1 MGLFDIDLINKYNR
15 SGPRY
20 TSYPTANNF
29 SELSL
34 EDYKQQSVLSNRRR
48 TSISLY
54 CHIPFC
60 DTVCYYCG
68 CNKVVT
74 KDKSR
79 AEPYI
84 DALFK
89 EIEIQSSLFDKER
102 LVEQMHFGGGTPTFL
117 SGEQIIRLSNKL
129 QQSFNFSPSGEYS
142 IEIDPR
148 GIDEDLIE
156 SLVMARFNRISLGVQ
171 DFDLEV
177 QKAINRVQ
185 SFEQTKKV
193 IDLSRKS
200 GFKSISIDLI
210 YGLPRQS
217 KETFKRTLER
227 VQELRPERISLFN
240 YAHLPELFKPQRR
253 IDIEELPSPSEKLNI
268 FQYSLEYL
276 IGLGYVYIG
285 MDHFALPED
294 PLAIAQ
300 SKGNL
305 YRNFQGY
312 STHSECDVIGLGL
325 SSIGQVADSFSQNEK
340 NLEKY
345 YKAIESGQLPI
356 VKGLI
361 IDQDDKI
368 RRELIMELICH
379 FEVSISSLEE
389 RYSINFKNYFADSLE
404 KLAEMQNDGLV
415 ELKDDSIKVM
425 DKGKLLVRN
434 ICMLFD
440 SYLEASDAS
449 FSKTI

>member
-89 EIEIQSSLFDKER
+89 EIEMQSSLFDKER

-117 SGEQIIRLSNKL
+117 SKEQIIRLSNKL

-148 GIDEDLIE
+148 GIDEDLME
-156 SLVMARFNRISLGVQ
+156 SLAMARFNRISLGVQ

-177 QKAINRVQ
+177 QKAVNRVQ
-185 SFEQTKKV
+185 SFKQTKAV
-193 IDLSRKS
+193 VEISRKN

-217 KETFKRTLER
+217 KDTFKRTLEK
-227 VQELRPERISLFN
+227 VKELRPDRISLFN

-253 IDIEELPSPSEKLNI
+253 IVAEELPSPSEKLNI
-268 FQYSLEYL
+268 FHYSLEYL
-276 IGLGYVYIG
+276 TGLGYIYIG
-285 MDHFALPED
+285 MDHFALPDD

-300 SKGNL
+300 SEGNL

-312 STHSECDVIGLGL
+312 STHSECDIVGLGL

-340 NLEKY
+340 SLEKY
-345 YKAIESGQLPI
+345 YQALESGQLPI
-356 VKGLI
+356 NKGLI
-361 IDQDDKI
+361 INQDDKI
-368 RRELIMELICH
+368 RRALIMELICH
-379 FEVSISSLEE
+379 FEVNISRLEE
-389 RYSINFKNYFADSLE
+389 HYSIKFTNYFADSLE
-404 KLAEMQNDGLV
+404 KLVEMQNDGLV
-415 ELKDDSIKVM
+415 ELKSDSIKVM
-425 DKGKLLVRN
+425 DRGKLLVRN
-434 ICMLFD
+434 I
-440 SYLEASDAS
+440 
-449 FSKTI
+449 

>member
-1 MGLFDIDLINKYNR
+1 MRLFDIDLINKYNR

-34 EDYKQQSVLSNRRR
+34 EEYKRQSVMSNQRR
-48 TSISLY
+48 TTISLY

-84 DALFK
+84 EALFK
-89 EIEIQSSLFDKER
+89 EIDMQSSLFDKDR

-117 SGEQIIRLSNKL
+117 SGEQIIRISNKL
-129 QQSFNFSPSGEYS
+129 QQTFNFSAEGEYS

-148 GIDEDLIE
+148 GIDESLIE
-156 SLVMARFNRISLGVQ
+156 SLAIARFNRISLGVQ

-185 SFEQTKKV
+185 SFEQTKAV
-193 IDLSRKS
+193 IGMSREN

-217 KETFKRTLER
+217 KDTFKETLES
-227 VQELRPERISLFN
+227 VKELLPDRISLFN
-240 YAHLPELFKPQRR
+240 YAHLPQLFKPQRR
-253 IDIEELPSPSEKLNI
+253 IDIEELPSPSEKLDI
-268 FQYSLEYL
+268 FHYSLEYL
-276 IGLGYVYIG
+276 IEIGYTYIG

-312 STHSECDVIGLGL
+312 STHSECDIVGLGL

-340 NLEKY
+340 SLDKY
-345 YKAIESGQLPI
+345 YKVLESGQLPI

-361 IDQDDKI
+361 INQDDKI

-379 FEVSISSLEE
+379 FEINISSLEK
-389 RYSINFKNYFADSLE
+389 RYSIKFANYFASSLE
-404 KLAEMQNDGLV
+404 KLSEMQNDGLI
-415 ELKDDSIKVM
+415 EMKNDSLKVL
-425 DKGKLLVRN
+425 DKGRILVRN
-434 ICMLFD
+434 ICMIFD
-440 SYLEASDAS
+440 NYLESSDAK

>member
-1 MGLFDIDLINKYNR
+1 MGLFDVDLINKYNR

-34 EDYKQQSVLSNRRR
+34 QDYQQQSALSNQRK

-60 DTVCYYCG
+60 NTVCYYCG
-68 CNKVVT
+68 CNKFVT
-74 KDKSR
+74 KDKSM

-84 DALFK
+84 EALFK
-89 EIEIQSSLFDKER
+89 EVDMQSPLFDKGR

-129 QQSFNFSPSGEYS
+129 QQSFNFSTDGEYS

-148 GIDEDLIE
+148 GIDESLIE
-156 SLVMARFNRISLGVQ
+156 SLAIARFNRISLGVQ

-185 SFEQTKKV
+185 SFKQTKAV
-193 IDLSRKS
+193 IGMSREN

-217 KETFKRTLER
+217 EDTFKRTLER

-253 IDIEELPSPSEKLNI
+253 INIEELPSPSEKLDI
-268 FQYSLEYL
+268 FQHSLEYL

-285 MDHFALPED
+285 MDHFALPDD

-300 SKGNL
+300 SEGNL

-312 STHSECDVIGLGL
+312 STHSECDIIGLGL

-345 YKAIESGQLPI
+345 YQALESGQLPI

-361 IDQDDKI
+361 INQDDKI

-379 FEVSISSLEE
+379 FEVSISSLEQ
-389 RYSINFKNYFADSLE
+389 RYSINFKNYFANSLE
-404 KLAEMQNDGLV
+404 KLEEMQNDGLV
-415 ELKDDSIKVM
+415 VLTNDSIKVM

-434 ICMLFD
+434 ICMIFD
-440 SYLEASDAS
+440 NYLKSSSTS

>member
-1 MGLFDIDLINKYNR
+1 MRLFDIDLINKYNR

-34 EDYKQQSVLSNRRR
+34 EEYKRQSVMSNQRR
-48 TSISLY
+48 TTISLY

-84 DALFK
+84 EALFK
-89 EIEIQSSLFDKER
+89 EIDMQSSLFDKDR

-117 SGEQIIRLSNKL
+117 SGEQIIRISNKL
-129 QQSFNFSPSGEYS
+129 QQSFNFSTEGEYS

-148 GIDEDLIE
+148 GIDESLIE
-156 SLVMARFNRISLGVQ
+156 SLAIARFNRISLGVQ

-185 SFEQTKKV
+185 SFEQTKAV
-193 IDLSRKS
+193 IGMSREN

-217 KETFKRTLER
+217 KDTFKETLKS
-227 VQELRPERISLFN
+227 VKELLPDRISLFN
-240 YAHLPELFKPQRR
+240 YAHLPQLFKPQRR
-253 IDIEELPSPSEKLNI
+253 IDIEELPSPSEKLDI

-276 IGLGYVYIG
+276 IEIGYTYIG

-312 STHSECDVIGLGL
+312 STHSECDIVGLGL

-340 NLEKY
+340 SLDKY
-345 YKAIESGQLPI
+345 YQALESGQLPI

-361 IDQDDKI
+361 INQDDKI
-368 RRELIMELICH
+368 RRDLIMELICH
-379 FEVSISSLEE
+379 FEVNISSLEK
-389 RYSINFKNYFADSLE
+389 RYSIKFANYFASSLE
-404 KLAEMQNDGLV
+404 KLSEMQNDGLI
-415 ELKDDSIKVM
+415 EMKNDTLKVL
-425 DKGKLLVRN
+425 DKGRILVRN
-434 ICMLFD
+434 ICMIFD
-440 SYLEASDAS
+440 NYLESSDAK

>member
-1 MGLFDIDLINKYNR
+1 MRLFDIDLINKYNR

-34 EDYKQQSVLSNRRR
+34 EEYKRQSVMSNQRR
-48 TSISLY
+48 TTISLY

-84 DALFK
+84 EALFK
-89 EIEIQSSLFDKER
+89 EIDMQSSLFDKDR

-117 SGEQIIRLSNKL
+117 SGEQIIRISNKL
-129 QQSFNFSPSGEYS
+129 QQSFNFSAEGEYS

-148 GIDEDLIE
+148 GIDESLIE
-156 SLVMARFNRISLGVQ
+156 SLAIARFNRISLGVQ

-185 SFEQTKKV
+185 SFEQTKAV
-193 IDLSRKS
+193 IGMSREN

-217 KETFKRTLER
+217 KDTFKETLKS
-227 VQELRPERISLFN
+227 VKELLPDRISLFN
-240 YAHLPELFKPQRR
+240 YAHLPQLFKPQRR
-253 IDIEELPSPSEKLNI
+253 IDIEELPSPSEKLDI

-276 IGLGYVYIG
+276 IEIGYTYIG
-285 MDHFALPED
+285 MDHFALPDD

-312 STHSECDVIGLGL
+312 STHSECDIIGLGL
-325 SSIGQVADSFSQNEK
+325 SSIGQVAESFSQNEK
-340 NLEKY
+340 SLDKY
-345 YKAIESGQLPI
+345 YQALESGQLPI

-361 IDQDDKI
+361 INQDDKI
-368 RRELIMELICH
+368 IRDLIMELICH
-379 FEVSISSLEE
+379 FEVNISSLEK
-389 RYSINFKNYFADSLE
+389 RYSIKFANYFASSLE
-404 KLAEMQNDGLV
+404 KLSEMQNDGLV
-415 ELKDDSIKVM
+415 EMKNDTLKVL
-425 DKGKLLVRN
+425 DKGRILVRN
-434 ICMLFD
+434 ICMIFD
-440 SYLEASDAS
+440 NYLESSDAK

>member
-1 MGLFDIDLINKYNR
+1 MGLFDVDLINKYNR

-34 EDYKQQSVLSNRRR
+34 QDYQQQSVLSNQRK

-60 DTVCYYCG
+60 NTVCYYCG
-68 CNKVVT
+68 CNKFVT
-74 KDKSR
+74 KDKSM

-84 DALFK
+84 EALFK
-89 EIEIQSSLFDKER
+89 EVDMQSPLFDKGR

-129 QQSFNFSPSGEYS
+129 QQSFNFSTDGEYS

-148 GIDEDLIE
+148 GIEESLIE
-156 SLVMARFNRISLGVQ
+156 SLAIARFNRISLGVQ

-185 SFEQTKKV
+185 SFEQTKAV
-193 IDLSRKS
+193 IGMSREN

-217 KETFKRTLER
+217 EDTFKRTLER

-253 IDIEELPSPSEKLNI
+253 INIEELPSPSEKLDI
-268 FQYSLEYL
+268 FQHSLEYL

-285 MDHFALPED
+285 MDHFALPND

-300 SKGNL
+300 SEGNL

-312 STHSECDVIGLGL
+312 STHSDCDIIGLGL

-345 YKAIESGQLPI
+345 YQALESGQLPI

-361 IDQDDKI
+361 INQDDKI

-379 FEVSISSLEE
+379 FEVSISSLEQ
-389 RYSINFKNYFADSLE
+389 RYSINFKNYFANSLE
-404 KLAEMQNDGLV
+404 KLDEMQNDGLV
-415 ELKDDSIKVM
+415 VLTNDSIKVM

-434 ICMLFD
+434 ICMIFD
-440 SYLEASDAS
+440 NYLKSSSTS

>member
-102 LVEQMHFGGGTPTFL
+102 LVEQMHFGGGTPTFF
-117 SGEQIIRLSNKL
+117 SGKQIIRLSNKL

-148 GIDEDLIE
+148 GIDEDLME
-156 SLVMARFNRISLGVQ
+156 SLAMARFNRISLGVQ

-177 QKAINRVQ
+177 QKAVNRVQ
-185 SFEQTKKV
+185 SFKQTKAV
-193 IDLSRKS
+193 VELSRKN

-217 KETFKRTLER
+217 KDTFKRTLER
-227 VQELRPERISLFN
+227 VKELRPDRISLFN

-253 IDIEELPSPSEKLNI
+253 IVAEELPSPSEKLNI
-268 FQYSLEYL
+268 FHYSLEYL
-276 IGLGYVYIG
+276 TGLGYIYIG
-285 MDHFALPED
+285 MDHFALPDD

-300 SKGNL
+300 SDGNL

-312 STHSECDVIGLGL
+312 STHSECDIVGLGL

-340 NLEKY
+340 SLEKY
-345 YKAIESGQLPI
+345 YQALKSGQLPI
-356 VKGLI
+356 NKGLI
-361 IDQDDKI
+361 INQDDKI
-368 RRELIMELICH
+368 RRALIMELICH
-379 FEVSISSLEE
+379 FEVNISRLEE
-389 RYSINFKNYFADSLE
+389 RYSIKFMNYFADSLE
-404 KLAEMQNDGLV
+404 KLVEMQNDGLV
-415 ELKDDSIKVM
+415 ELKSDSIKVM
-425 DKGKLLVRN
+425 DRGKLLVRN

-440 SYLEASDAS
+440 SYLELSDTS

>member
-1 MGLFDIDLINKYNR
+1 MRLFDIDLINKYNR

-34 EDYKQQSVLSNRRR
+34 EDYKRQSVMSNQRR
-48 TSISLY
+48 TAISLY

-84 DALFK
+84 EALFK
-89 EIEIQSSLFDKER
+89 EIDMQSSLFDKDR

-117 SGEQIIRLSNKL
+117 SGEQIIRISNKL
-129 QQSFNFSPSGEYS
+129 QQSFNFSTDGEYS

-148 GIDEDLIE
+148 GIDESLIE
-156 SLVMARFNRISLGVQ
+156 SLAIAKFNRISLGVQ
-171 DFDLEV
+171 DFDQEV
-177 QKAINRVQ
+177 QNAVNRVQ
-185 SFEQTKKV
+185 SFKQTKEV
-193 IDLSRKS
+193 IELSRKN
-200 GFKSISIDLI
+200 GFESISIDLI

-217 KETFKRTLER
+217 KETFKRTLKR
-227 VQELRPERISLFN
+227 VKELRPDRISLFN

-253 IDIEELPSPSEKLNI
+253 IDIEELPSPSEKLDI

-276 IGLGYVYIG
+276 IGQGYVYIG

-312 STHSECDVIGLGL
+312 STHSECDIVGLGL

-361 IDQDDKI
+361 INQDDKI
-368 RRELIMELICH
+368 RRDLIMELICH
-379 FEVSISSLEE
+379 FEVNISNLEK
-389 RYSINFKNYFADSLE
+389 RYSINFKKYFAGSLE

-415 ELKDDSIKVM
+415 ELKEGSIKVM

-440 SYLEASDAS
+440 SYLEVSDGS

>member
-1 MGLFDIDLINKYNR
+1 M
-15 SGPRY
+15 
-20 TSYPTANNF
+20 
-29 SELSL
+29 
-34 EDYKQQSVLSNRRR
+34 SNQRR
-48 TSISLY
+48 TTISLY

-84 DALFK
+84 EALFK
-89 EIEIQSSLFDKER
+89 EIDIQSSLFDKDR

-117 SGEQIIRLSNKL
+117 SGEQIIRISNKL
-129 QQSFNFSPSGEYS
+129 QQSFNFSTDGEYS

-148 GIDEDLIE
+148 GIDESLIE
-156 SLVMARFNRISLGVQ
+156 SLAKARFNRISLGVQ

-185 SFEQTKKV
+185 SFEQTKAV
-193 IDLSRKS
+193 IGMSREN

-217 KETFKRTLER
+217 KDTFKETLES
-227 VQELRPERISLFN
+227 VKELLPDRISLFN
-240 YAHLPELFKPQRR
+240 YAHLPQLFKPQRR
-253 IDIEELPSPSEKLNI
+253 IDIEELPSPSEKLDI
-268 FQYSLEYL
+268 FHYSLEYL
-276 IGLGYVYIG
+276 IEIGYTYIG

-312 STHSECDVIGLGL
+312 STHSECDIVGLGL

-340 NLEKY
+340 SLDKY
-345 YKAIESGQLPI
+345 YKVLESGQLPI

-361 IDQDDKI
+361 INQDDKI

-379 FEVSISSLEE
+379 FEINISSLEK
-389 RYSINFKNYFADSLE
+389 RYSIKFANYFASSLE
-404 KLAEMQNDGLV
+404 KLSEMQNDGLI
-415 ELKDDSIKVM
+415 EMKNDSLKVL
-425 DKGKLLVRN
+425 DKGRILVRN
-434 ICMLFD
+434 ICMIFD
-440 SYLEASDAS
+440 NYLESSDAK

>member
-1 MGLFDIDLINKYNR
+1 MALFDIDLINKYNR

-29 SELSL
+29 SKLSI
-34 EDYKQQSVLSNRRR
+34 EDYKRQSVLSNQRK
-48 TSISLY
+48 TAISLY

-74 KDKSR
+74 KDKNR

-84 DALFK
+84 EALFK
-89 EIEIQSSLFDKER
+89 EIDMQSSLFDKDR

-117 SGEQIIRLSNKL
+117 SGEQIIRISNKL
-129 QQSFNFSPSGEYS
+129 QQSFNFSTDGEYS

-148 GIDEDLIE
+148 GIDESLIE
-156 SLVMARFNRISLGVQ
+156 SLAIAKFNRISLGVQ
-171 DFDLEV
+171 DFDQEV
-177 QKAINRVQ
+177 QNAVNRVQ
-185 SFEQTKKV
+185 SFKQTKEV
-193 IDLSRKS
+193 IELSRKN
-200 GFKSISIDLI
+200 GFESISIDLI

-227 VQELRPERISLFN
+227 VKELRPDRVSLFN

-253 IDIEELPSPSEKLNI
+253 IDINELPSSSEKLNI

-276 IGLGYVYIG
+276 IEMGYIYIG
-285 MDHFALPED
+285 MDHFALPGD

-312 STHSECDVIGLGL
+312 STHSECDIVGLGL

-345 YKAIESGQLPI
+345 YQALESGQLPI

-361 IDQDDKI
+361 INQDDKI
-368 RRELIMELICH
+368 RRTLIMELICH
-379 FEVSISSLEE
+379 FEVSISSLEQ
-389 RYSINFKNYFADSLE
+389 RYSINFKNYFANSLE
-404 KLAEMQNDGLV
+404 KLDEMQNDGLV
-415 ELKDDSIKVM
+415 ILTNDSIKVM

-434 ICMLFD
+434 ICMIFD
-440 SYLEASDAS
+440 NYLKSSSTS

>member
-1 MGLFDIDLINKYNR
+1 MALFDIDLINKYNR

-29 SELSL
+29 SKLSI
-34 EDYKQQSVLSNRRR
+34 EDYKRQSVLSNQRK
-48 TSISLY
+48 TAISLY

-84 DALFK
+84 EALFK
-89 EIEIQSSLFDKER
+89 EIDMQSSLFDKDR

-117 SGEQIIRLSNKL
+117 SGEQIIRISNKL
-129 QQSFNFSPSGEYS
+129 QQTFNFSAEGEYS

-148 GIDEDLIE
+148 GIDESLIE
-156 SLVMARFNRISLGVQ
+156 SLAIARFNRISLGVQ

-185 SFEQTKKV
+185 SFEQTKAV
-193 IDLSRKS
+193 IGMSREN

-217 KETFKRTLER
+217 KDTFKVTLES
-227 VQELRPERISLFN
+227 VKELLPDRISLFN
-240 YAHLPELFKPQRR
+240 YAHLPQLFKPQRR
-253 IDIEELPSPSEKLNI
+253 IDIEELPSPSEKLDI

-276 IGLGYVYIG
+276 IEIGYTYIG

-312 STHSECDVIGLGL
+312 STHSECDIVGLGL

-340 NLEKY
+340 SLDKY
-345 YKAIESGQLPI
+345 YKVLESGQLPI

-361 IDQDDKI
+361 INQDDKI

-379 FEVSISSLEE
+379 FEVNISSLEK
-389 RYSINFKNYFADSLE
+389 RYSIKFANYFASSLE
-404 KLAEMQNDGLV
+404 KLSEMQNDGLI
-415 ELKDDSIKVM
+415 EMKNDSLKVL
-425 DKGKLLVRN
+425 DKGRILVRN
-434 ICMLFD
+434 ICMIFD
-440 SYLEASDAS
+440 NYLESSDAK

>member
-1 MGLFDIDLINKYNR
+1 MRLFDIDLINKYNR

-34 EDYKQQSVLSNRRR
+34 EEYKRQSVMSNQRR
-48 TSISLY
+48 TTISLY

-84 DALFK
+84 EALFK
-89 EIEIQSSLFDKER
+89 EIDIQSSLFDKDR

-117 SGEQIIRLSNKL
+117 SGEQIIRISNKL
-129 QQSFNFSPSGEYS
+129 QQSFNFSTDGEYS

-148 GIDEDLIE
+148 GIDESLIE
-156 SLVMARFNRISLGVQ
+156 SLAKARFNRISLGVQ

-185 SFEQTKKV
+185 SFEQTKAV
-193 IDLSRKS
+193 IGMSREN

-217 KETFKRTLER
+217 KDTFKETLES
-227 VQELRPERISLFN
+227 VKELLPDRISLFN
-240 YAHLPELFKPQRR
+240 YAHLPQLFKPQRR
-253 IDIEELPSPSEKLNI
+253 IDIEELPSPSEKLDI
-268 FQYSLEYL
+268 FHYSLEYL
-276 IGLGYVYIG
+276 IEIGYTYIG

-312 STHSECDVIGLGL
+312 STHSECDIIGLGL

-340 NLEKY
+340 NLDKY
-345 YKAIESGQLPI
+345 YQAIESGQLPI

-361 IDQDDKI
+361 INQDDKI
-368 RRELIMELICH
+368 RRDLIMELICH
-379 FEVSISSLEE
+379 FEINISSLEK
-389 RYSINFKNYFADSLE
+389 RYSIKFANYFASSLE
-404 KLAEMQNDGLV
+404 KLSEMQNDGLI
-415 ELKDDSIKVM
+415 EMKNDSLKVL
-425 DKGKLLVRN
+425 DKGRILVRN
-434 ICMLFD
+434 ICMIFD
-440 SYLEASDAS
+440 NYLESSDAK

>member
-1 MGLFDIDLINKYNR
+1 MRLFDIDLINKYNR

-34 EDYKQQSVLSNRRR
+34 EEYKRQSVMSNQRR
-48 TSISLY
+48 TTISLY

-84 DALFK
+84 EALFK
-89 EIEIQSSLFDKER
+89 EIDMHSPFIDKDR

-117 SGEQIIRLSNKL
+117 SGEQIIRISNKL
-129 QQSFNFSPSGEYS
+129 QQTFNFSAEGEYS

-148 GIDEDLIE
+148 GIDESLIE
-156 SLVMARFNRISLGVQ
+156 SLTIAKFNRISIGVQ

-193 IDLSRKS
+193 IEMSRKS
-200 GFKSISIDLI
+200 GFGSISIDLI

-227 VQELRPERISLFN
+227 VKELRPDRISLFN

-253 IDIEELPSPSEKLNI
+253 INVKELPSPSEKLNI

-276 IGLGYVYIG
+276 IELGYVYIG

-312 STHSECDVIGLGL
+312 STHSECDIVGLGL
-325 SSIGQVADSFSQNEK
+325 SSIGQAADSFSQNEK
-340 NLEKY
+340 GLDKY
-345 YKAIESGQLPI
+345 YQAIESEQLPI

-361 IDQDDKI
+361 INQDDKI
-368 RRELIMELICH
+368 RKTLIMELICH

-389 RYSINFKNYFADSLE
+389 HYSIEFTKYFADSLE
-404 KLAEMQNDGLV
+404 RLAEMQNDGLI
-415 ELKDDSIKVM
+415 ELKSDSIKVM
-425 DKGKLLVRN
+425 DRGKLLVRN
-434 ICMLFD
+434 ICMVFD
-440 SYLEASDAS
+440 NYLKENSAN

>member
-1 MGLFDIDLINKYNR
+1 
-15 SGPRY
+15 
-20 TSYPTANNF
+20 
-29 SELSL
+29 
-34 EDYKQQSVLSNRRR
+34 
-48 TSISLY
+48 
-54 CHIPFC
+54 
-60 DTVCYYCG
+60 
-68 CNKVVT
+68 
-74 KDKSR
+74 
-79 AEPYI
+79 
-84 DALFK
+84 
-89 EIEIQSSLFDKER
+89 
-102 LVEQMHFGGGTPTFL
+102 
-117 SGEQIIRLSNKL
+117 
-129 QQSFNFSPSGEYS
+129 
-142 IEIDPR
+142 
-148 GIDEDLIE
+148 
-156 SLVMARFNRISLGVQ
+156 VQ

-185 SFEQTKKV
+185 SFEQTKAV
-193 IDLSRKS
+193 IGLSREN

-217 KETFKRTLER
+217 EDTFKRTLER

-253 IDIEELPSPSEKLNI
+253 INIEELPSPSEKLDI
-268 FQYSLEYL
+268 FQHSLEYL

-285 MDHFALPED
+285 MDHFALPND

-300 SKGNL
+300 SEGNL

-312 STHSECDVIGLGL
+312 STHSECDIIGLGL

-345 YKAIESGQLPI
+345 YQALESGQLPI

-361 IDQDDKI
+361 INQDDKI

-379 FEVSISSLEE
+379 FEVSISSLEQ
-389 RYSINFKNYFADSLE
+389 RYSINFKNYFANSLE
-404 KLAEMQNDGLV
+404 KLDEMQNDGLV
-415 ELKDDSIKVM
+415 VLTNDSIKVM

-434 ICMLFD
+434 ICMIFD
-440 SYLEASDAS
+440 NYLKSSSTS

>member
-1 MGLFDIDLINKYNR
+1 MRLFDIDLINKYNR

-34 EDYKQQSVLSNRRR
+34 EEYKRQSVMSNQRR
-48 TSISLY
+48 TTISLY

-84 DALFK
+84 EALFK
-89 EIEIQSSLFDKER
+89 EIDMQSSLFDKDR

-117 SGEQIIRLSNKL
+117 SGEQIIRISNKL
-129 QQSFNFSPSGEYS
+129 QQSFNFSTDGEYS

-148 GIDEDLIE
+148 GIDESLIE
-156 SLVMARFNRISLGVQ
+156 SLAKARFNRISLGVQ

-185 SFEQTKKV
+185 SFEQTKAV
-193 IDLSRKS
+193 IGMSREN

-217 KETFKRTLER
+217 KDTFKETLES
-227 VQELRPERISLFN
+227 VKELLPDRISLFN
-240 YAHLPELFKPQRR
+240 YAHLPQLFKPQRR
-253 IDIEELPSPSEKLNI
+253 IDIEELPSPSEKLDI

-276 IGLGYVYIG
+276 IEIGYTYIG

-312 STHSECDVIGLGL
+312 STHSECDIVGLGL

-340 NLEKY
+340 SLDKY
-345 YKAIESGQLPI
+345 YKVLESGQLPI

-361 IDQDDKI
+361 INQDDKI

-379 FEVSISSLEE
+379 FEINISSLEK
-389 RYSINFKNYFADSLE
+389 RYSIKFANYFASSLE
-404 KLAEMQNDGLV
+404 KLSEMQNDGLI
-415 ELKDDSIKVM
+415 EMKNDSLKVL
-425 DKGKLLVRN
+425 DKGRILVRN
-434 ICMLFD
+434 ICMIFD
-440 SYLEASDAS
+440 NYLESSDAK

>member
-1 MGLFDIDLINKYNR
+1 MRLFDIDLINKYNR

-34 EDYKQQSVLSNRRR
+34 EEYKRQSVMSNQRR
-48 TSISLY
+48 TTISLY

-84 DALFK
+84 EALFK
-89 EIEIQSSLFDKER
+89 EIDMQSSLFDKDR

-117 SGEQIIRLSNKL
+117 SGEQIIRISNKL
-129 QQSFNFSPSGEYS
+129 QQTFNFSAEGEYS

-148 GIDEDLIE
+148 GIDESLIE
-156 SLVMARFNRISLGVQ
+156 SLAIARFNRISLGVQ

-185 SFEQTKKV
+185 SFEQTKAV
-193 IDLSRKS
+193 IGMSREN

-217 KETFKRTLER
+217 KDTFKETLKS
-227 VQELRPERISLFN
+227 VKELLPDRISLFN
-240 YAHLPELFKPQRR
+240 YAHLPQLFKPQRR
-253 IDIEELPSPSEKLNI
+253 IDIEELPSPSEKLDI
-268 FQYSLEYL
+268 FHYSLEYL
-276 IGLGYVYIG
+276 IEIGYTYIG

-312 STHSECDVIGLGL
+312 STHSECDIVGLGL

-340 NLEKY
+340 SLDKY
-345 YKAIESGQLPI
+345 YKVLESGQLPI

-361 IDQDDKI
+361 INQDDKI

-379 FEVSISSLEE
+379 FEINISSLEK
-389 RYSINFKNYFADSLE
+389 RYSIKFANYFASSLE
-404 KLAEMQNDGLV
+404 KLSEMQNDGLI
-415 ELKDDSIKVM
+415 EMKNDSLKVL
-425 DKGKLLVRN
+425 DKGRILVRN
-434 ICMLFD
+434 ICMIFD
-440 SYLEASDAS
+440 NYLESSDAK

>member
-1 MGLFDIDLINKYNR
+1 MGLFDVDLINKYNR

-29 SELSL
+29 SELSIQ
-34 EDYKQQSVLSNRRR
+34 DYQQQSILSNQRK

-60 DTVCYYCG
+60 NTVCYYCG
-68 CNKVVT
+68 CNKFVT
-74 KDKSR
+74 KDKSM

-84 DALFK
+84 EALFK
-89 EIEIQSSLFDKER
+89 EVDMQSPLFDKGR

-129 QQSFNFSPSGEYS
+129 QQSFNFSTDGEYS

-148 GIDEDLIE
+148 GIDESLIE
-156 SLVMARFNRISLGVQ
+156 SLAIARFNRISLGVQ

-185 SFEQTKKV
+185 SFEQTKAV
-193 IDLSRKS
+193 IGLSREN

-217 KETFKRTLER
+217 EDTFKRTLER

-253 IDIEELPSPSEKLNI
+253 INIEELPSPSEKLDI
-268 FQYSLEYL
+268 FQHSLEYL

-285 MDHFALPED
+285 MDHFALPND

-300 SKGNL
+300 SEGNL

-312 STHSECDVIGLGL
+312 STHSDCDIIGLGL

-345 YKAIESGQLPI
+345 YQALESGQLPI

-361 IDQDDKI
+361 INQDDKI

-379 FEVSISSLEE
+379 FEVSISSLEQ
-389 RYSINFKNYFADSLE
+389 RYSINFKNYFANSLE
-404 KLAEMQNDGLV
+404 KLDEMQNDGLV
-415 ELKDDSIKVM
+415 VLTNDSIKVM

-434 ICMLFD
+434 ICMIFD
-440 SYLEASDAS
+440 NYLKSGSTS

>member
-1 MGLFDIDLINKYNR
+1 M
-15 SGPRY
+15 
-20 TSYPTANNF
+20 
-29 SELSL
+29 
-34 EDYKQQSVLSNRRR
+34 SNQRR
-48 TSISLY
+48 TTISLY

-84 DALFK
+84 EALFK
-89 EIEIQSSLFDKER
+89 EIDMQSSLFDKDR

-117 SGEQIIRLSNKL
+117 SGEQIIRISNKL
-129 QQSFNFSPSGEYS
+129 QQTFNFSAEGEYS

-148 GIDEDLIE
+148 GIDESLIE
-156 SLVMARFNRISLGVQ
+156 SLAIARFNRISLGVQ

-185 SFEQTKKV
+185 SFEQTKAV
-193 IDLSRKS
+193 IGMSREN

-217 KETFKRTLER
+217 KDTFKVTLES
-227 VQELRPERISLFN
+227 VKELLPDRISLFN
-240 YAHLPELFKPQRR
+240 YAHLPQLFKPQRR
-253 IDIEELPSPSEKLNI
+253 IDIEELPSPSEKLDI

-276 IGLGYVYIG
+276 IEIGYTYIG

-312 STHSECDVIGLGL
+312 STHSECDIVGLGL

-340 NLEKY
+340 SLDKY
-345 YKAIESGQLPI
+345 YKVLESGQLPI

-361 IDQDDKI
+361 INQDDKI

-379 FEVSISSLEE
+379 FEINISSLEK
-389 RYSINFKNYFADSLE
+389 RYSIKFANYFASSLE
-404 KLAEMQNDGLV
+404 KLSEMQNDGLI
-415 ELKDDSIKVM
+415 EMKNDSLKVL
-425 DKGKLLVRN
+425 DKGRILVRN
-434 ICMLFD
+434 ICMIFD
-440 SYLEASDAS
+440 NYLESSDAK

>member
-1 MGLFDIDLINKYNR
+1 MRLFDIDLINKYNR

-34 EDYKQQSVLSNRRR
+34 EEYKRQSVMSNQRR
-48 TSISLY
+48 TTISLY

-84 DALFK
+84 EALFK
-89 EIEIQSSLFDKER
+89 EIDIQSSLFDKDR

-117 SGEQIIRLSNKL
+117 SGEQIIRISNKL
-129 QQSFNFSPSGEYS
+129 QQSFNFSTDGECS

-148 GIDEDLIE
+148 GIDESLIE
-156 SLVMARFNRISLGVQ
+156 SLAKARFNRISLGVQ

-185 SFEQTKKV
+185 SFEQTKAV
-193 IDLSRKS
+193 IGMSREN

-217 KETFKRTLER
+217 KDTFKETLES
-227 VQELRPERISLFN
+227 VKELLPDRISLFN
-240 YAHLPELFKPQRR
+240 YAHLPQLFKPQRR
-253 IDIEELPSPSEKLNI
+253 IDIEELPSPSEKLDI
-268 FQYSLEYL
+268 FHYSLEYL
-276 IGLGYVYIG
+276 IEIGYTYIG

-312 STHSECDVIGLGL
+312 STHSECDIVGLGL

-340 NLEKY
+340 SLDKY
-345 YKAIESGQLPI
+345 YKVLESGQLPI

-361 IDQDDKI
+361 INQDDKI

-379 FEVSISSLEE
+379 FEINISSLEK
-389 RYSINFKNYFADSLE
+389 RYSIKFANYFASSLE
-404 KLAEMQNDGLV
+404 KLSEMQNDGLI
-415 ELKDDSIKVM
+415 EMKNDSLKVL
-425 DKGKLLVRN
+425 DKGRILVRN
-434 ICMLFD
+434 ICMIFD
-440 SYLEASDAS
+440 NYLESSDAK

>member
-1 MGLFDIDLINKYNR
+1 MRLFDIDLINKYNR

-34 EDYKQQSVLSNRRR
+34 EEYKRQSVMSNQRR
-48 TSISLY
+48 TTISLY

-84 DALFK
+84 EALFK
-89 EIEIQSSLFDKER
+89 EIDIQSSLFDKDR

-117 SGEQIIRLSNKL
+117 SGEQIIRISNKL
-129 QQSFNFSPSGEYS
+129 QQSFNFSTDGEYS

-148 GIDEDLIE
+148 GIDESLIE
-156 SLVMARFNRISLGVQ
+156 SLAKARFNRISLGVQ

-185 SFEQTKKV
+185 SFEQTKAV
-193 IDLSRKS
+193 IGMSREN

-217 KETFKRTLER
+217 KDTFKETLES
-227 VQELRPERISLFN
+227 VKELLPDRISLFN
-240 YAHLPELFKPQRR
+240 YAHLPQLFKPQRR
-253 IDIEELPSPSEKLNI
+253 IDIEELPSPSEKLDI
-268 FQYSLEYL
+268 FHYSLEYL
-276 IGLGYVYIG
+276 IEIGYTYIG

-312 STHSECDVIGLGL
+312 STHSECDIVGLGL

-340 NLEKY
+340 SLDKY
-345 YKAIESGQLPI
+345 YKVLESGQLPI

-361 IDQDDKI
+361 INQDDKI

-379 FEVSISSLEE
+379 FEINISSLEK
-389 RYSINFKNYFADSLE
+389 RYSIKFANYFASSLE
-404 KLAEMQNDGLV
+404 KLSEMQNDGLI
-415 ELKDDSIKVM
+415 EMKNDSLKVL
-425 DKGKLLVRN
+425 DKGRILVRN
-434 ICMLFD
+434 ICMIFD
-440 SYLEASDAS
+440 NYLESSDAK

>member
-1 MGLFDIDLINKYNR
+1 MGLFDVDLINKYNR

-34 EDYKQQSVLSNRRR
+34 QDYQQQSALSNQRK

-60 DTVCYYCG
+60 NTVCYYCG
-68 CNKVVT
+68 CNKFVT
-74 KDKSR
+74 KDKSM

-84 DALFK
+84 EALFK
-89 EIEIQSSLFDKER
+89 EVDMQSPLFDKGR

-117 SGEQIIRLSNKL
+117 SGEQIIRISNKL
-129 QQSFNFSPSGEYS
+129 QQSFNFSTDGEYS

-148 GIDEDLIE
+148 GIDESLIE
-156 SLVMARFNRISLGVQ
+156 SLAIAKFNRISLGVQ
-171 DFDLEV
+171 DFDQEV
-177 QKAINRVQ
+177 QNAVNRVQ
-185 SFEQTKKV
+185 SFEQTKEV
-193 IDLSRKS
+193 IELSRKN
-200 GFKSISIDLI
+200 GFESISIDLI

-217 KETFKRTLER
+217 KDTFKETLES
-227 VQELRPERISLFN
+227 VKELLPDRISLFN
-240 YAHLPELFKPQRR
+240 YAHLPQLFKPQRR
-253 IDIEELPSPSEKLNI
+253 IDIEELPSPSEKLDI

-285 MDHFALPED
+285 MDHFALPND

-300 SKGNL
+300 SEGNL

-312 STHSECDVIGLGL
+312 STHSECDIIGLGL

-345 YKAIESGQLPI
+345 YQALESGQLPI

-361 IDQDDKI
+361 INQDDKI

-379 FEVSISSLEE
+379 FEVSISSLEQ
-389 RYSINFKNYFADSLE
+389 RYSINFKNYFANSLE
-404 KLAEMQNDGLV
+404 KLDEMQNDGLV
-415 ELKDDSIKVM
+415 VLTNDSIKVM

-434 ICMLFD
+434 ICMIFD
-440 SYLEASDAS
+440 NYLKSSSTS

>member
-1 MGLFDIDLINKYNR
+1 M
-15 SGPRY
+15 
-20 TSYPTANNF
+20 
-29 SELSL
+29 
-34 EDYKQQSVLSNRRR
+34 
-48 TSISLY
+48 
-54 CHIPFC
+54 
-60 DTVCYYCG
+60 
-68 CNKVVT
+68 
-74 KDKSR
+74 
-79 AEPYI
+79 
-84 DALFK
+84 
-89 EIEIQSSLFDKER
+89 
-102 LVEQMHFGGGTPTFL
+102 
-117 SGEQIIRLSNKL
+117 
-129 QQSFNFSPSGEYS
+129 
-142 IEIDPR
+142 
-148 GIDEDLIE
+148 
-156 SLVMARFNRISLGVQ
+156 
-171 DFDLEV
+171 
-177 QKAINRVQ
+177 
-185 SFEQTKKV
+185 
-193 IDLSRKS
+193 
-200 GFKSISIDLI
+200 
-210 YGLPRQS
+210 
-217 KETFKRTLER
+217 
-227 VQELRPERISLFN
+227 
-240 YAHLPELFKPQRR
+240 
-253 IDIEELPSPSEKLNI
+253 
-268 FQYSLEYL
+268 EYL

-285 MDHFALPED
+285 IDHFALPED

>member
-1 MGLFDIDLINKYNR
+1 MGLFDVDLINKYNR

-29 SELSL
+29 SKLSL
-34 EDYKQQSVLSNRRR
+34 EDYQQQSVLSNQRK
-48 TSISLY
+48 TPISLY

-227 VQELRPERISLFN
+227 VKELRPDRISLFN

-253 IDIEELPSPSEKLNI
+253 IDINELPSSSEKLNI

-312 STHSECDVIGLGL
+312 STHSECDIIGLGL

>member
-34 EDYKQQSVLSNRRR
+34 EDYKQQSVLSNRRK

-89 EIEIQSSLFDKER
+89 EIEMQSSLFDKER

-117 SGEQIIRLSNKL
+117 SKEQIIRLSNKL
-129 QQSFNFSPSGEYS
+129 QQSFNFSPNGEYS

-156 SLVMARFNRISLGVQ
+156 SLTLARFNRISLGVQ
-171 DFDLEV
+171 DFDLKV
-177 QKAINRVQ
+177 QKAVNRVQ
-185 SFEQTKKV
+185 SFKQTKAV
-193 IDLSRKS
+193 VEISRKN

-217 KETFKRTLER
+217 KDTFKRTLEK
-227 VQELRPERISLFN
+227 VKELRPDRISLFN

-253 IDIEELPSPSEKLNI
+253 IVAEELPSPSEKLNI

-276 IGLGYVYIG
+276 IGLGYIYIG
-285 MDHFALPED
+285 MDHFALPDD

-300 SKGNL
+300 SEGNL

-312 STHSECDVIGLGL
+312 STHSECDIVGLGL

-340 NLEKY
+340 SLEKY
-345 YKAIESGQLPI
+345 YQALESGQLPI
-356 VKGLI
+356 NKGLI
-361 IDQDDKI
+361 INQDDKI
-368 RRELIMELICH
+368 RRALIMELICH
-379 FEVSISSLEE
+379 FEVNISRLEE
-389 RYSINFKNYFADSLE
+389 RYSIKFTNYFADSFE
-404 KLAEMQNDGLV
+404 KLVEMQNDGLV
-415 ELKDDSIKVM
+415 ELKSDSIKVM
-425 DKGKLLVRN
+425 DRGKLLVRN

-440 SYLEASDAS
+440 SYLELSDAS

>member
-1 MGLFDIDLINKYNR
+1 
-15 SGPRY
+15 
-20 TSYPTANNF
+20 
-29 SELSL
+29 
-34 EDYKQQSVLSNRRR
+34 
-48 TSISLY
+48 
-54 CHIPFC
+54 
-60 DTVCYYCG
+60 
-68 CNKVVT
+68 
-74 KDKSR
+74 
-79 AEPYI
+79 
-84 DALFK
+84 
-89 EIEIQSSLFDKER
+89 LFDKDR

-117 SGEQIIRLSNKL
+117 SGEQIIRISNKL
-129 QQSFNFSPSGEYS
+129 QQSFNFSTDGEYS

-148 GIDEDLIE
+148 GIDESLIE
-156 SLVMARFNRISLGVQ
+156 SLAKARFNRISLGVQ

-185 SFEQTKKV
+185 SFEQTKAV
-193 IDLSRKS
+193 IGMSREN

-217 KETFKRTLER
+217 KDTFKETLES
-227 VQELRPERISLFN
+227 VKELLPDRISLFN
-240 YAHLPELFKPQRR
+240 YAHLPQLFKPQRR
-253 IDIEELPSPSEKLNI
+253 IDIEELPSPSEKLDI

-276 IGLGYVYIG
+276 IEIGYTYIG

-312 STHSECDVIGLGL
+312 STHSECDIVGLGL

-340 NLEKY
+340 SLDKY
-345 YKAIESGQLPI
+345 YKVLESGQLPI

-361 IDQDDKI
+361 INQDDKI

-379 FEVSISSLEE
+379 FEINISSLEK
-389 RYSINFKNYFADSLE
+389 RYSIKFANYFASSLE
-404 KLAEMQNDGLV
+404 KLSEMQNDGLI
-415 ELKDDSIKVM
+415 EMKNDSLKVL
-425 DKGKLLVRN
+425 DKGRILVRN
-434 ICMLFD
+434 ICMIFD
-440 SYLEASDAS
+440 NYLESSDAK